1 MFDRIKSIL
10 YSYGA
15 MALLAMITGVLTGG
29 FPAHTDKITL
39 ISLLV
44 IMSLSTREVKF
55 TELKDIRGH
64 LKDFSVSFLANY
76 LFLTLVLIISAY
88 LIFDDI
94 KIIQGL
100 VVFALVPSAIAVIP
114 FTKMLKGDLEL
125 SLISSSLLYLSSLA
139 LVPFFLSLLY
149 GSTIGVLQILR
160 YLFLMIVIPIIVSRI
175 LLKVGYTEREY
186 DKIFVNVSFFLLIFG
201 FMGANQSYFFSET
214 AILLPIMFIGFI
226 RSIGTATITNVIGK
240 YIKIP
245 NQKLKSYVLF
255 SGYKNGGLA
264 AMLAVALFGS
274 RASFPIV
281 VLFPFDMILI
291 IYLKR
296 YIFKESS
303 PN

>member
-15 MALLAMITGVLTGG
+15 MALLAMITGILTGG

-55 TELKDIRGH
+55 TELKDLKGH
-64 LKDFSVSFLANY
+64 LKDFSISFLANY
-76 LFLTLVLIISAY
+76 LFLTALLIVSAY
-88 LIFDDI
+88 FIFEDM

-100 VVFALVPSAIAVIP
+100 IVFALVPSAIAVIP
-114 FTKMLKGDLEL
+114 FTKMLDGDLEL

-139 LVPFFLSLLY
+139 IVPVSLLLLF
-149 GSTIGVLQILR
+149 GSKIGIFQILR
-160 YLFLMIVIPIIVSRI
+160 YLFIMIVVPIIISRL
-175 LLKVGYTEREY
+175 LLKVGYDEKEY
-186 DKIFVNVSFFLLIFG
+186 DKVFVNISFFLLIFG

-214 AILLPIMFIGFI
+214 AILIPILFIGFL
-226 RSIGTATITNVIGK
+226 RSIGTASVTSFIGK
-240 YIKIP
+240 YLKIP
-245 NQKLKSYVLF
+245 HNKLKSYVLF

-296 YIFKESS
+296 YIFKDSIS
-303 PN
+303 N

>member
-1 MFDRIKSIL
+1 
-10 YSYGA
+10 

-29 FPAHTDKITL
+29 FPAYTDKITL
-39 ISLLV
+39 VSLLV
-44 IMSLSTREVKF
+44 IMTLSTREVKF
-55 TELKDIRGH
+55 TELKSIKGH
-64 LKDFSVSFLANY
+64 LKDFSISFLTNY
-76 LFLTLVLIISAY
+76 LFLTIVLIASAY
-88 LIFDDI
+88 LIFDDV

-125 SLISSSLLYLSSLA
+125 SLISSSLLYMSSLA
-139 LVPFFLSLLY
+139 IVPSVLFLLY
-149 GSTIGVLQILR
+149 GSSIGFLQILR
-160 YLFLMIVIPIIVSRI
+160 YLFLMIVIPLIISRV

-186 DKIFVNVSFFLLIFG
+186 DKIFVNLSFFLLIFG

-214 AILLPIMFIGFI
+214 AILVPILLIGFI
-226 RSIGTATITNVIGK
+226 RSIGTASITSFIGK
-240 YIKIP
+240 YLKVP

-291 IYLKR
+291 IYLKK
-296 YIFKESS
+296 YIFIDSN

>member
-1 MFDRIKSIL
+1 
-10 YSYGA
+10 

-29 FPAHTDKITL
+29 FPAYTDKITL
-39 ISLLV
+39 LSLLV
-44 IMSLSTREVKF
+44 IMTLSTREVKF
-55 TELKDIRGH
+55 TELKSIKGH
-64 LKDFSVSFLANY
+64 LKDFSISFLANY
-76 LFLTLVLIISAY
+76 LFLTIVLIASAY
-88 LIFDDI
+88 LIFDDV

-139 LVPFFLSLLY
+139 IVPLVLFLLY
-149 GSTIGVLQILR
+149 GSSIGFLQILR
-160 YLFLMIVIPIIVSRI
+160 YLFLMIVIPLIVSRV

-186 DKIFVNVSFFLLIFG
+186 DKIFVNISFFLLIFG

-214 AILLPIMFIGFI
+214 AILVPILLIGFI
-226 RSIGTATITNVIGK
+226 RSIGTASITSFIGK
-240 YIKIP
+240 YMKIP

-274 RASFPIV
+274 RA
-281 VLFPFDMILI
+281 
-291 IYLKR
+291 
-296 YIFKESS
+296 
-303 PN
+303 